1 MRPIGNETGAAMNST
16 AVSLRHERGAA
27 QGYGAALGSSP
38 DTGVRNAAPTTSA
51 RLVAYWRDMLPLP
64 VAARRRALDAACT
77 CARRDATALDDMLPF
92 ALGDPDEEVVYRATL
107 AHVGACPPSGTAS
120 AATASAVEWI
130 RRRLAVNCAAVFSAL
145 LSFGDER
152 VLEALLPLR
161 STLRGDEVAAVRR
174 RMGCE
179 CPAPARAFLETWVEL
194 LDQSAAGR
202 R

>member
-27 QGYGAALGSSP
+27 QGHGAAQGSSP